1 MELSLWSPYE
11 KVLFRPQN
19 WRGAGRG
26 VRDRGRNEVKEG
38 AAAARPT
45 RKDMSGG
52 PYLGLV
58 VQRKQ
63 NNFSKI
69 AT

>member
-1 MELSLWSPYE
+1 MELGLGSPYE
-11 KVLFRPQN
+11 KVLFRPLN
-19 WRGAGRG
+19 WQGAGRG
-26 VRDRGRNEVKEG
+26 VRDRGRSEVKEG
-38 AAAARPT
+38 AAAARPA

-58 VQRKQ
+58 VQRKL